1 MIEIPAGRFARCTV
15 IALGSLFLAAPSALA
30 QSPVAESPDVGVLIM
45 AHGGTP
51 EWDGAVVDAILPVK
65 SVVPTA
71 LALGMADPTTM
82 QAALDSLASQGVET
96 VAVVRLF
103 LSGESFLQDT
113 EFYLGMRDDPSP
125 MAGMMMMMHGGGGG
139 GGAHAG
145 HSGPPTA
152 LTHTTEILL
161 ERRGLSEAPV
171 ASSIVLDRTMDV
183 SVDPVRESVIVVAHG
198 MGDEGENQRVLD
210 NMAASVEAL
219 RAAGFREAHAATLRE
234 DWPEARAIAEAEIRE
249 WVETRSAA
257 GDRVIVVPFRL
268 FGFGGYAEVL
278 DGLTYVP
285 ADGLLP
291 HELISTWVE
300 ESAASLF
307 CGAGIEH
314 PLGACPR

>member
-1 MIEIPAGRFARCTV
+1 MIEIPAGRMARCAAFILTSV
-15 IALGSLFLAAPSALA
+15 FMAAPSALA
-30 QSPVAESPDVGVLIM
+30 QSPAGGSPDVGVLIM

-51 EWDGAVVDAILPVK
+51 AWDGAVVDAIAGVRAHL
-65 SVVPTA
+65 PTA
-71 LALGMADPTTM
+71 LALGMADPATM

-125 MAGMMMMMHGGGGG
+125 MAGMMMMHGGGGG
-139 GGAHAG
+139 GADAHAA

-152 LTHTTEILL
+152 LTHSAEILL

-183 SVDPVRESVIVVAHG
+183 SVDPARESVIVVAHG

-219 RAAGFREAHAATLRE
+219 RAAGFREARAATLRE
-234 DWPEARAIAEAEIRE
+234 DWPEARVIAEAEIRE
-249 WVETRSAA
+249 WVTARSAA

-268 FGFGGYAEVL
+268 FGFGGYAQVL
-278 DGLTYVP
+278 DGLSYVP

-291 HELISTWVE
+291 HELVSTWVE

-314 PLGACPR
+314 PLGVCPR